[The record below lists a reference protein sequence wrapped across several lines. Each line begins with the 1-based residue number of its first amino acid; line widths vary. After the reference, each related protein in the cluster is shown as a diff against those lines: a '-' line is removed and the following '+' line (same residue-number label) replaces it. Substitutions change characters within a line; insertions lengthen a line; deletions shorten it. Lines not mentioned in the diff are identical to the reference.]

1 MITRIEAYRYRCF
14 NKLDLELDNLHVFAG
29 SNGSGKTT
37 LLDIPALIG
46 DILMVSDINDAF
58 FKPMNG
64 RERSRAD
71 SPKELVHKL
80 KGDNFTL
87 VLEAEIPEQQQILL
101 ERVGPARFRSEP
113 EKRSNT
119 IRYELSIGIGEEKLE
134 VKEEHLMLFNKND
147 RVAHGGE
154 IQGGRFDNENVFQVI
169 ERSNR
174 QKTIYSPEWASKKN
188 NKNKD
193 IEFALQNVRTAFSSM
208 PADSVAFPAAF
219 WFLEFLKM
227 GSHCYEPQWPAM
239 RLAASPRDKNTF
251 KADGSSLPWQVYAL
265 QERDPEGLNEWL
277 ELVKMALPSIDKIE
291 AKQRI
296 DDSYCYLEVTYSN
309 DMTVPSSGLSHGT
322 LHILALTI
330 IPYLQNA
337 PKIIT
342 LEEPENGIHPKAID
356 AVLEA
361 LKLTTNTQLWLSTH
375 SPVVLANTEVEQIIT
390 MRFNQDGATE
400 VLKGHEHP
408 RLKTWKGE
416 VDLGTL
422 FAAGV
427 LE

>member
-1 MITRIEAYRYRCF
+1 MISRIEAYRYRCF
-14 NKLDLELDNLHVFAG
+14 KRLDIELENLHVFAG

-37 LLDIPALIG
+37 LLDIPALVG

-58 FKPMNG
+58 FNPMNG
-64 RERSRAD
+64 RGRARAD

-101 ERVGPARFRSEP
+101 EQVGPARFRADP
-113 EKRSNT
+113 EKRSDI
-119 IRYELSIGIGEEKLE
+119 IRYELSIGINEEKLE

-147 RVAHGGE
+147 RVTHGSE
-154 IQGGRFDNENVFQVI
+154 IQGGRFDNKNVFQVI

-174 QKTIYSPEWASKKN
+174 QKAIFSPEWADKRQN
-188 NKNKD
+188 RD
-193 IEFALQNVRTAFSSM
+193 IEFALQNERTAFASM
-208 PADSVAFPAAF
+208 PADSIDFPAAF
-219 WFLEFLKM
+219 WFLEFLKT
-227 GSHCYEPQWPAM
+227 GSHSYEPQWPAM
-239 RLAASPRDKNTF
+239 RLAASPRDKYVF
-251 KADGSSLPWQVYAL
+251 KADGSSLPWQVHAL
-265 QERDPEGLNEWL
+265 QQRDPEGLNEWL
-277 ELVKMALPSIDKIE
+277 ELVQMALPSITKIE

-296 DDSYCYLEVTYSN
+296 DDSFCYLEVTYSN
-309 DMTVPSSGLSHGT
+309 GMVVPSSGLSHGT

-337 PKIIT
+337 PKIIA

-361 LKLTTNTQLWLSTH
+361 LKLTSDTQLWLSTH
-375 SPVVLANTEVEQIIT
+375 SPVVLANTEMEQIIT

>member
-14 NKLDLELDNLHVFAG
+14 NKLDLAFDNLHVFAG

-71 SPKELVHKL
+71 SPRQLVHKL

-87 VLEAEIPEQQQILL
+87 VLEAEIPEQQQALL
-101 ERVGPARFRSEP
+101 ERVGPARFRAEP
-113 EKRSNT
+113 EKRSDT

-147 RVAHGGE
+147 RVTHGGE
-154 IQGGRFDNENVFQVI
+154 IQGGRFDNKNVFQVI

-174 QKTIYSPEWASKKN
+174 QKAVFSPEWADKRQ
-188 NKNKD
+188 NKD
-193 IEFALQNVRTAFSSM
+193 IEFALQNERTAFASM
-208 PADSVAFPAAF
+208 PADSIDFPAAF
-219 WFLEFLKM
+219 WFLEFLKT

-239 RLAASPRDKNTF
+239 RLAASPRDKHAF
-251 KADGSSLPWQVYAL
+251 KADGSSLPWQVHAL
-265 QERDPEGLNEWL
+265 QHSDPEGLNEWL
-277 ELVKMALPSIDKIE
+277 ELVQMALPSIAKIG

-296 DDSYCYLEVTYSN
+296 DDSFCYLEVTYSN
-309 DMTVPSSGLSHGT
+309 GMVVPSSGLSHGT

-361 LKLTTNTQLWLSTH
+361 LKLTSDTQLWLSTH

>member
-14 NKLDLELDNLHVFAG
+14 NKLDIELDNLHVFAG

-46 DILMVSDINDAF
+46 DILTVSDINDAF

-64 RERSRAD
+64 RERARAD
-71 SPKELVHKL
+71 SPRELVHKL

-101 ERVGPARFRSEP
+101 EQVGPARFRTKP
-113 EKRSNT
+113 ENRSNT
-119 IRYELSIGIGEEKLE
+119 IRYELSIGIVEDKLE
-134 VKEEHLMLFNKND
+134 VKEEHLMLFNNND
-147 RVAHGGE
+147 RVVHGGE

-174 QKTIYSPEWASKKN
+174 QKAIYSPEWASKKH

-193 IEFALQNVRTAFSSM
+193 IDFALQNARTAFSSM

-219 WFLEFLKM
+219 WFLEFLKN

-239 RLAASPRDKNTF
+239 RLAASPRDKETF
-251 KADGSSLPWQVYAL
+251 KADGSSLPWQVHVL
-265 QERDPEGLNEWL
+265 QHRDPEGLNEWL
-277 ELVKMALPSIDKIE
+277 ELVQMALPSIAKIE

-296 DDSYCYLEVTYSN
+296 DDSFCYLEVTYSN
-309 DMTVPSSGLSHGT
+309 GMVVPSSGLSHGT

-361 LKLTTNTQLWLSTH
+361 LKLTSDTQLWLSTH

>member
-64 RERSRAD
+64 RERARAD
-71 SPKELVHKL
+71 SPRELVHKL

-87 VLEAEIPEQQQILL
+87 VLEAEVPEQQQILL
-101 ERVGPARFRSEP
+101 ERVGPARFRTEP
-113 EKRSNT
+113 AKRSNT

-154 IQGGRFDNENVFQVI
+154 IQGGRFDNKNVFQVI

-174 QKTIYSPEWASKKN
+174 QKAVFSPEWADKRQ
-188 NKNKD
+188 NKD
-193 IEFALQNVRTAFSSM
+193 IEFALQNERTAFASM
-208 PADSVAFPAAF
+208 PADSIDFPAAF
-219 WFLEFLKM
+219 WFLEFLKT

-239 RLAASPRDKNTF
+239 RMAASPRDKHAF
-251 KADGSSLPWQVYAL
+251 KADGSSLPWQVHAL
-265 QERDPEGLNEWL
+265 QLSDPEGLSEWL
-277 ELVKMALPSIDKIE
+277 ELVQMALPSIAKIE

-296 DDSYCYLEVTYSN
+296 DDSFCYLEVTYSN
-309 DMTVPSSGLSHGT
+309 DMVVPSSGLSHGT

-361 LKLTTNTQLWLSTH
+361 LKLTSDTQLWLSTH

>member
-14 NKLDLELDNLHVFAG
+14 NKLDLELGQLHVFAG

-37 LLDIPALIG
+37 LLDIPSLLG
-46 DILMVSDINDAF
+46 DILMVTDINDAF
-58 FKPMNG
+58 FKPANG
-64 RERSRAD
+64 RERARAD
-71 SPKELVHKL
+71 SPRELVHKL
-80 KGDNFTL
+80 RGDNFTL
-87 VLEAEIPEQQQILL
+87 VLEAAIPEKQQALLQQI
-101 ERVGPARFRSEP
+101 GPKRFRDYP
-113 EKRSNT
+113 ERRSDI
-119 IRYELSIGIGEEKLE
+119 IRYELSIGFVEGKME
-134 VKEEHLMLFNKND
+134 VKEEHLMLFNRDD
-147 RVAHGGE
+147 RVVHGGE

-174 QKTIYSPEWASKKN
+174 KKAIFSPEWASKR
-188 NKNKD
+188 KD
-193 IEFALQNVRTAFSSM
+193 RNIEFALQNERTAFASM
-208 PADSVAFPAAF
+208 PADSVDFPAAF
-219 WFLEFLKM
+219 WFLEFLKN

-265 QERDPEGLNEWL
+265 QEKDPEGLKEWL
-277 ELVKMALPSIDKIE
+277 ELVQMALPSILKIE
-291 AKQRI
+291 AKQRV
-296 DDSYCYLEVTYSN
+296 DDSFCYLEVTYSN
-309 DMTVPSSGLSHGT
+309 GMTVPSSGLSHGT

-330 IPYLQNA
+330 IPYLQHA

-361 LKLTTNTQLWLSTH
+361 LKLTSNTQLWLSTH
-375 SPVVLANTEVEQIIT
+375 SPVVLANTDIEQIIT
-390 MRFNQDGATE
+390 MRFNKDGATD

-408 RLKTWKGE
+408 HLKEWKGE